1 MSFFYI
7 MFSYIK
13 FGCDSS
19 IFFRSTQC
27 KSLASSTIIH
37 AFDLIWYCM
46 NQLKLHN
53 KVISWKAITYLILDA
68 ASFPGN
74 HTKVIA
80 RYSLYDFSVS
90 KAFSIQIYH
99 PKRPSIK
106 DILWDPPP
114 LNWVKFYSY
123 GVSRANPSLT
133 TCGGIF
139 KNRHGVA
146 MKCFASN
153 YDRQYAF
160 CVELLGNFLAIKI
173 THKRGWRNL
182 WLETDFKLVSLAF
195 KNSSSIP
202 WRLKNR
208 WFNCLSILNDMN
220 FIVSRIVREGNR
232 CADKLA
238 NLGLSVVNDVLF
250 DSCPSIIL
258 NDYSR
263 NIIGLPN
270 FRFV

>member
-80 RYSLYDFSVS
+80 
-90 KAFSIQIYH
+90 
-99 PKRPSIK
+99 
-106 DILWDPPP
+106 
-114 LNWVKFYSY
+114 
-123 GVSRANPSLT
+123 SLT